1 MQCVTKE
8 REMEYK
14 AMEMEQLR
22 KENDRVKRSIMQTKS
37 FIDNQKDQIEKV
49 MKNVK
54 DLEIKRLLT
63 QSQALVIGLKDSH
76 IGAAKRSMI
85 YQNSSYFEN
94 GKYQYPP
101 VQAVEEDEDDI
112 GGILDNRIRAH
123 STLSKTGANGGV
135 AIQDNTYNSIST
147 TAKGNSQGQPQQNA
161 NASIMDTSG
170 QPYVLKDTMQTVEQ
184 DLHHRFS
191 TFHHDG
197 GVYGNDGEPNALDL
211 MKHPGD

>member
-22 KENDRVKRSIMQTKS
+22 KENDRVKRSIMQTRS

-85 YQNSSYFEN
+85 Y
-94 GKYQYPP
+94 
-101 VQAVEEDEDDI
+101 
-112 GGILDNRIRAH
+112 
-123 STLSKTGANGGV
+123 
-135 AIQDNTYNSIST
+135 
-147 TAKGNSQGQPQQNA
+147 
-161 NASIMDTSG
+161 
-170 QPYVLKDTMQTVEQ
+170 
-184 DLHHRFS
+184 
-191 TFHHDG
+191 
-197 GVYGNDGEPNALDL
+197 
-211 MKHPGD
+211 

>member
-63 QSQALVIGLKDSH
+63 
-76 IGAAKRSMI
+76 
-85 YQNSSYFEN
+85 
-94 GKYQYPP
+94 
-101 VQAVEEDEDDI
+101 
-112 GGILDNRIRAH
+112 
-123 STLSKTGANGGV
+123 
-135 AIQDNTYNSIST
+135 
-147 TAKGNSQGQPQQNA
+147 
-161 NASIMDTSG
+161 
-170 QPYVLKDTMQTVEQ
+170 
-184 DLHHRFS
+184 
-191 TFHHDG
+191 
-197 GVYGNDGEPNALDL
+197 
-211 MKHPGD
+211 